1 MRLLSAI
8 GKAIID
14 VVTEEPSSAER
25 ERRTTG
31 NPCAVPRTPEQE
43 TLLRRGDA
51 EKRRALKD
59 AGVCVGR
66 LTASKVT
73 EDAREVANRFCKV
86 RIHDDKKPSQ
96 ASIKWQNLTK
106 AGKVPKKVAETT
118 VVYDWRSG
126 DSVIVHVWYLS
137 TFEPYA
143 ADAYVWLKDG
153 CREYMIRTVDGEM
166 AVQHQGIYNP
176 DTDYREQIK

>member
-14 VVTEEPSSAER
+14 VVTEEPSSEER

-31 NPCAVPRTPEQE
+31 NPCAVSKTPEQE

-66 LTASKVT
+66 LTANKVT

-106 AGKVPKKVAETT
+106 TGKVPKKVAETT

-166 AVQHQGIYNP
+166 AVQHQGIYSP